1 MKVPQ
6 IDHGVLDPTTGVEIT
21 TPLGA
26 PRGLEEDNPYETEGK
41 TQDEQ
46 DRLFLDT
53 LKQFHGSDTPPKK
66 HFCVTPATGVILLSE
81 GAAYLREY
89 GGRGNGCYWLFDI
102 ISTEVLPLFKRY
114 PENDLISFEITVKD
128 GQASLLAT
136 SNAGSKLW
144 TRHLG
149 FADLIDMELVLWM
162 LRGDGYGHVLIPSEY

>member
-66 HFCVTPATGVILLSE
+66 HF
-81 GAAYLREY
+81 
-89 GGRGNGCYWLFDI
+89 
-102 ISTEVLPLFKRY
+102 
-114 PENDLISFEITVKD
+114 
-128 GQASLLAT
+128 
-136 SNAGSKLW
+136 
-144 TRHLG
+144 
-149 FADLIDMELVLWM
+149 
-162 LRGDGYGHVLIPSEY
+162 

>member
-1 MKVPQ
+1 M
-6 IDHGVLDPTTGVEIT
+6 
-21 TPLGA
+21 
-26 PRGLEEDNPYETEGK
+26 
-41 TQDEQ
+41 
-46 DRLFLDT
+46 
-53 LKQFHGSDTPPKK
+53 
-66 HFCVTPATGVILLSE
+66 TPATGVILLSE

-102 ISTEVLPLFKRY
+102 MSTEVLPLFKRY

-144 TRHLG
+144 TRHIG